1 MVKYRLSQKNNL
13 YNVKLEKK
21 ILLKMKIQDEKTFN

>member
-1 MVKYRLSQKNNL
+1 MVKYRLSQNNNL

-21 ILLKMKIQDEKTFN
+21 VLLKEKIKD

>member
-21 ILLKMKIQDEKTFN
+21 VLLKEKIKD